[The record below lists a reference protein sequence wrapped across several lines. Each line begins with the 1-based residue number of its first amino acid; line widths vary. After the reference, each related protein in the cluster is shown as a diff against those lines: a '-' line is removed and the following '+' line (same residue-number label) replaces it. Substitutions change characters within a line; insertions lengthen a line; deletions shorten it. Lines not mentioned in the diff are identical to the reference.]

1 MCPDE
6 GLATSVV
13 KVALHE
19 KIEQMGCVAA
29 NGAQLGVATFQNLI
43 AESSTHVCTPFKKR
57 ARELRGQEDKNQS
70 VAYVVLSWVNKRRK
84 VIK

>member
-6 GLATSVV
+6 GLAASVV

-29 NGAQLGVATFQNLI
+29 NGAQLGVATFQYLI

-70 VAYVVLSWVNKRRK
+70 AAYVVISWVNKRRK
-84 VIK
+84 IIK

>member
-29 NGAQLGVATFQNLI
+29 NGAQLGVATFQYLI

-57 ARELRGQEDKNQS
+57 ARELSGQEDKNQS
-70 VAYVVLSWVNKRRK
+70 AAYVVLSWVNKRRK
-84 VIK
+84 INK